1 MGSERENNQKQKKD
15 KEVTDIQSIEDQVL
29 DIMKSTEIPDTKDLG
44 ISDEVLKRLGEA
56 DTSEL
61 DSIEKELGIH
71 APEAVDE
78 FEYETAKSSEV
89 MEGPAVIDEE
99 GEEISQQEPIKEPLK
114 EPIIDSEVEREQ
126 QGEKVDSRVE
136 IRISDDKMNVLIDLY
151 PSKGAGVPLS
161 FEKVKTQLHS
171 MKVVHGVNYELLKRL
186 VENAERTKQAKS
198 GVAIAQG
205 TPPEEGKDGSV
216 EFLFSENED
225 ILQYE
230 KEDEVRKE

>member
-1 MGSERENNQKQKKD
+1 
-15 KEVTDIQSIEDQVL
+15 
-29 DIMKSTEIPDTKDLG
+29 MKSTEIPNTKDLG
-44 ISDEVLKRLGEA
+44 ISDDVLKRLDEA

-61 DSIEKELGIH
+61 DSIEQELGIH

-78 FEYETAKSSEV
+78 VEDDTAESSEV
-89 MEGPAVIDEE
+89 LEGPAVIEEE
-99 GEEISQQEPIKEPLK
+99 GEEISQQEPIKEPIKDPLK
-114 EPIIDSEVEREQ
+114 EPIKEPIKEPLIDSEVEREQ

>member
-1 MGSERENNQKQKKD
+1 MGSERESNRKQKKD

-29 DIMKSTEIPDTKDLG
+29 DIMKSTEIPNTKDLG
-44 ISDEVLKRLGEA
+44 ISDDVLKRLGEA

-61 DSIEKELGIH
+61 DSIEQELGIH
-71 APEAVDE
+71 APETVDE
-78 FEYETAKSSEV
+78 FEYETAESSEV
-89 MEGPAVIDEE
+89 MEEPVAIEEE
-99 GEEISQQEPIKEPLK
+99 GEEISQQEPL
-114 EPIIDSEVEREQ
+114 IDSEVEREQ
-126 QGEKVDSRVE
+126 QGEKVDSRVK

-161 FEKVKTQLHS
+161 FERVKKQLHS

-186 VENAERTKQAKS
+186 IENAERTKQEKS

-216 EFLFSENED
+216 EFLFSDNED
-225 ILQYE
+225 ILRYE